1 MIIFVNSKEH
11 RDKIA
16 KEYGEDNLKIDKT
29 TTNFLIFHVEGV
41 DDIRIFMNKNLFT
54 DNIEGDIRA

>member
-16 KEYGEDNLKIDKT
+16 KQYGEDNLKIDKT
-29 TTNFLIFHVEGV
+29 TTNFFIFHVEGV
-41 DDIRIFMNKNLFT
+41 NDILIFMNKNLFA